1 MDDNSNKFIDE
12 INNKMASFWPEIY
25 EKFKK
30 IMSKRDVA
38 ILNLLST
45 GQSILFISDVQSRT
59 KLYNLFSKFEIEYLI
74 CDFED
79 EINDENFLAYLIED
93 SDRDFDLHMT
103 DLIKLKEDTE
113 KSMDVLS
120 KKYTNSNLFPFEIK
134 ENREYYLS
142 KIGNDYIFPILNL
155 NKYDEISIKN
165 VAEDIISF
173 NENYHEVMFLEN
185 YFSKEF
191 FQSDE
196 YNELIKVSQSFKK
209 NMAEFIE
216 LNNKLNKFLGIKIFD
231 DFDSVKYLENISVL
245 SEDVAYINKNDV
257 CDLNNC
263 LKEYFKNNSIEL
275 EQILNSY
282 EHYFNEV
289 DDEKEFI
296 NNLENNIKY
305 SELVDNEI
313 LSDLNYNSNLV
324 FLINKTELLLDYSR
338 YLKKQLVFISNFYS
352 KYDCFE
358 LDSNKFIPY
367 TKFDNLNNYFEEFL
381 SDLNKVVNFE
391 KYMDIEF
398 DDPNT
403 NFYAELSSSNKIDC
417 NIEDV
422 FYFNYYNQLWDNFLN
437 EYSFIDESKLKP
449 IDYKKDLKEINA
461 RIGSNESEKFLHAI
475 AFHIG
480 ELNKKELVLEQ
491 KKELSFRIDN
501 NDNSQIFDILKE
513 FKEFVFANRR
523 LFMIDEKN
531 IPQLSSINYIQEFD
545 YIITKT
551 EIKDKL

>member
-12 INNKMASFWPEIY
+12 INNKMASFWPEVY

-93 SDRDFDLHMT
+93 SNRDFDLHMT

-142 KIGNDYIFPILNL
+142 KIGNDYIFPIMNL
-155 NKYDEISIKN
+155 NNYDEISIKN

-173 NENYHEVMFLEN
+173 NENYHEVKFLEN

-245 SEDVAYINKNDV
+245 SEDVVYINKNDV
-257 CDLNNC
+257 CDLNNS
-263 LKEYFKNNSIEL
+263 LKEYLKNNSIEL

-289 DDEKEFI
+289 VDEKEFI

-313 LSDLNYNSNLV
+313 LSDLNYNSNLI

-338 YLKKQLVFISNFYS
+338 YLKKQLFFISNFYS

-391 KYMDIEF
+391 KYIDIKF

-403 NFYAELSSSNKIDC
+403 NFYAELSSSNKLDC

-449 IDYKKDLKEINA
+449 IDYKKDFEEINA
-461 RIGSNESEKFLHAI
+461 RIGSNESEKFLQTI
-475 AFHIG
+475 SLHIG
-480 ELNKKELVLEQ
+480 ELNKNELVLEQ
-491 KKELSFRIDN
+491 KKELSLKIDN
-501 NDNSQIFDILKE
+501 MDNSQIFDILKE

>member
-93 SDRDFDLHMT
+93 SNRDFDLHMT

-113 KSMDVLS
+113 KSIDLLS
-120 KKYTNSNLFPFEIK
+120 KKYANSNLFPFEIK

-173 NENYHEVMFLEN
+173 NENYHEVKFLEN

-245 SEDVAYINKNDV
+245 SEDVVYINKNDV
-257 CDLNNC
+257 CDLNNS
-263 LKEYFKNNSIEL
+263 LKEYLKNNSIEL

-289 DDEKEFI
+289 VDEKEFI

-313 LSDLNYNSNLV
+313 LSDLNYNSNLI

-338 YLKKQLVFISNFYS
+338 YLKKQLFFISNFYS

-358 LDSNKFIPY
+358 LDSNKFTPY

-381 SDLNKVVNFE
+381 SDLNKVFNFE
-391 KYMDIEF
+391 KYIDIKF

-403 NFYAELSSSNKIDC
+403 NFYAELSSSNKLDC

-449 IDYKKDLKEINA
+449 IDYKKDFEEINA
-461 RIGSNESEKFLHAI
+461 RIGSNESEKFLQTI
-475 AFHIG
+475 SLHIG
-480 ELNKKELVLEQ
+480 ELNKNELVLEQ

-523 LFMIDEKN
+523 LFMIDEKS

-545 YIITKT
+545 YIITKN
-551 EIKDKL
+551 EIKDKI

>member
-113 KSMDVLS
+113 KSIDLLS
-120 KKYTNSNLFPFEIK
+120 KKYANSNLFPFEIK

-142 KIGNDYIFPILNL
+142 KIGNDYIFPIMNL
-155 NKYDEISIKN
+155 NNYDEISIKN

-173 NENYHEVMFLEN
+173 NENYHEVKFLEN

-245 SEDVAYINKNDV
+245 SEDVVYINKNDV
-257 CDLNNC
+257 CDLNNS
-263 LKEYFKNNSIEL
+263 LKEYLKNNSIEL

-289 DDEKEFI
+289 VDEKEFI

-313 LSDLNYNSNLV
+313 LSDLNYNSNLI

-338 YLKKQLVFISNFYS
+338 YLKKQLFFISNFYS

-358 LDSNKFIPY
+358 LDSNKFTPY

-381 SDLNKVVNFE
+381 SDLNKVFNFE
-391 KYMDIEF
+391 KYIDIKF

-403 NFYAELSSSNKIDC
+403 NFYAELSSSNKLDC

-449 IDYKKDLKEINA
+449 IDYKKDFEEINA
-461 RIGSNESEKFLHAI
+461 RIGSNESEKFLQTI
-475 AFHIG
+475 SLHIG
-480 ELNKKELVLEQ
+480 ELNKNELVLEQ
-491 KKELSFRIDN
+491 KKELSLKIDN
-501 NDNSQIFDILKE
+501 IDNSQIFDILKE

>member
-93 SDRDFDLHMT
+93 SNRDFDLHMT

-142 KIGNDYIFPILNL
+142 KIGNDYIFPIMNL
-155 NKYDEISIKN
+155 NNYDEISIKN

-173 NENYHEVMFLEN
+173 NENYHEVKFLEN

-245 SEDVAYINKNDV
+245 SEDVVYINKNDV
-257 CDLNNC
+257 CDLNNS
-263 LKEYFKNNSIEL
+263 LKEYLKNNSIEL

-289 DDEKEFI
+289 VDEKEFI

-313 LSDLNYNSNLV
+313 LSDLNYNSNLI

-338 YLKKQLVFISNFYS
+338 YLKKQLFFISNFYS

-358 LDSNKFIPY
+358 LDSNKFTPY

-381 SDLNKVVNFE
+381 SDLNKVFNFE
-391 KYMDIEF
+391 KYIDIKF

-403 NFYAELSSSNKIDC
+403 NFYAELSSSNKLDC

-449 IDYKKDLKEINA
+449 IDYKKDFEEINA
-461 RIGSNESEKFLHAI
+461 RIGSNESEKFLQTI
-475 AFHIG
+475 SLHIG
-480 ELNKKELVLEQ
+480 ELNKNELVLEQ
-491 KKELSFRIDN
+491 KKELSLKIDN
-501 NDNSQIFDILKE
+501 IDNSQIFDILKE

>member
-93 SDRDFDLHMT
+93 SNRDFDLHMT

-142 KIGNDYIFPILNL
+142 KIGNDYIFPIMNL
-155 NKYDEISIKN
+155 NNYDEISIKN

-173 NENYHEVMFLEN
+173 NENYHEVKFLEN

-245 SEDVAYINKNDV
+245 SEDVVYINKNDV
-257 CDLNNC
+257 CDLNNS
-263 LKEYFKNNSIEL
+263 LKEYLKNNSIEL

-289 DDEKEFI
+289 VDEKEFI

-313 LSDLNYNSNLV
+313 LSDLNYNSNLI

-338 YLKKQLVFISNFYS
+338 YLKKQLFFISNFYS

-358 LDSNKFIPY
+358 LDSNKFTPY

-391 KYMDIEF
+391 KYIDIKF

-403 NFYAELSSSNKIDC
+403 NFYAELSSSNKLDC

-449 IDYKKDLKEINA
+449 IDYKKDFEEINA
-461 RIGSNESEKFLHAI
+461 RIGSNESEKFLQTI
-475 AFHIG
+475 SLHIG
-480 ELNKKELVLEQ
+480 ELNKNELVLEQ
-491 KKELSFRIDN
+491 KKELSLKIDN
-501 NDNSQIFDILKE
+501 IDNSQIFDILKE

>member
-93 SDRDFDLHMT
+93 SNRDFDLHMT

-142 KIGNDYIFPILNL
+142 KIGNDYIFPIMNL
-155 NKYDEISIKN
+155 NNYDEISIKN

-173 NENYHEVMFLEN
+173 NENYHEVKFLEN

-245 SEDVAYINKNDV
+245 SEDVVYINKNDV
-257 CDLNNC
+257 CDLNNS
-263 LKEYFKNNSIEL
+263 LKEYLKNNSIEL

-289 DDEKEFI
+289 VDEKEFI

-313 LSDLNYNSNLV
+313 LSDLNYNSNLI

-358 LDSNKFIPY
+358 LDSNKFTPY

-391 KYMDIEF
+391 KYIDIKF

-403 NFYAELSSSNKIDC
+403 NFYAELSSSNKLDC

-449 IDYKKDLKEINA
+449 IDYKKDFEEINA
-461 RIGSNESEKFLHAI
+461 RIGSNESEKFLQTI
-475 AFHIG
+475 SLHIG
-480 ELNKKELVLEQ
+480 ELNKNELVLEQ
-491 KKELSFRIDN
+491 KKELSLKIDN
-501 NDNSQIFDILKE
+501 MDNSQIFDILKE

>member
-113 KSMDVLS
+113 KSIDLLS
-120 KKYTNSNLFPFEIK
+120 KKYANSNLFPFEIK

-142 KIGNDYIFPILNL
+142 KIGNDYIFPIMNL
-155 NKYDEISIKN
+155 NNYDEISIKN

-173 NENYHEVMFLEN
+173 NENYHEVKFLEN

-196 YNELIKVSQSFKK
+196 YNELIKVSQSLKK

-245 SEDVAYINKNDV
+245 SEDVVYINKNDV
-257 CDLNNC
+257 CDLNNS
-263 LKEYFKNNSIEL
+263 LKEYLKNNSIEL

-289 DDEKEFI
+289 VDEKEFI

-313 LSDLNYNSNLV
+313 LSDLNYNSNLI

-338 YLKKQLVFISNFYS
+338 YLKKQLFFISNFYS

-358 LDSNKFIPY
+358 LDSNKFTPY

-381 SDLNKVVNFE
+381 SDLNKVFNFE
-391 KYMDIEF
+391 KYIDIKF

-403 NFYAELSSSNKIDC
+403 NFYAELSSSNKLDC

-449 IDYKKDLKEINA
+449 IDYKKDFEEINA
-461 RIGSNESEKFLHAI
+461 RIGSNESEKFLQTI
-475 AFHIG
+475 SLHIG
-480 ELNKKELVLEQ
+480 ELNKNELVLEQ
-491 KKELSFRIDN
+491 KKELSLKIDN
-501 NDNSQIFDILKE
+501 IDNSQIFDILKE

>member
-93 SDRDFDLHMT
+93 SNRDFDLHMT

-142 KIGNDYIFPILNL
+142 KIGNDYIFPIMNL
-155 NKYDEISIKN
+155 NNYDEISIKN

-173 NENYHEVMFLEN
+173 NENYHEVKFLEN

-245 SEDVAYINKNDV
+245 SEDVVYINKNDV
-257 CDLNNC
+257 CDLNNS
-263 LKEYFKNNSIEL
+263 LKEYLKNNSIEL

-289 DDEKEFI
+289 VDEKEFI

-313 LSDLNYNSNLV
+313 LSDLNYNSNLI

-338 YLKKQLVFISNFYS
+338 YLKKQLFFISNFYS

-358 LDSNKFIPY
+358 LDSNKFTPY

-391 KYMDIEF
+391 KYIDIKF

-403 NFYAELSSSNKIDC
+403 NFYAELSSSNKLDC

-449 IDYKKDLKEINA
+449 IDYKKDFEEINA
-461 RIGSNESEKFLHAI
+461 RIGSNESEKFLQTI
-475 AFHIG
+475 SLHIG
-480 ELNKKELVLEQ
+480 ELNKNELVLEQ
-491 KKELSFRIDN
+491 KKELSLKIDN
-501 NDNSQIFDILKE
+501 MDNSQIFDILKE

>member
-93 SDRDFDLHMT
+93 SNRDFDLHMT

-113 KSMDVLS
+113 KSMDVLY

-142 KIGNDYIFPILNL
+142 KIGNDYIFPIMNL
-155 NKYDEISIKN
+155 NNYDEISIKN

-173 NENYHEVMFLEN
+173 NENYHEVKFLEN

-245 SEDVAYINKNDV
+245 SEDVVYINKNDV
-257 CDLNNC
+257 CDLNNS
-263 LKEYFKNNSIEL
+263 LKEYLKNNSIEL

-289 DDEKEFI
+289 VDEKEFI

-313 LSDLNYNSNLV
+313 LSDLNYNSNLI

-338 YLKKQLVFISNFYS
+338 YLKKQLFFISNFYS

-358 LDSNKFIPY
+358 LDSNKFTPY

-381 SDLNKVVNFE
+381 SDLNKVFNFE
-391 KYMDIEF
+391 KYIDIKF

-403 NFYAELSSSNKIDC
+403 NFYAELSSSNKLDC

-449 IDYKKDLKEINA
+449 IDYKKDFEEINA
-461 RIGSNESEKFLHAI
+461 RIGSNESEKFLQTI
-475 AFHIG
+475 SLHIG
-480 ELNKKELVLEQ
+480 ELNKNELVLEQ
-491 KKELSFRIDN
+491 KKELSLKIDN
-501 NDNSQIFDILKE
+501 IDNSQIFDI